1 MRISLWLAI
10 FLTVFGCV
18 GAALVGTGSYDVA
31 FVDDSPGSS
40 FYSSESVTQ
49 LTESSTDAEDNPN
62 GGYTGYGINLL
73 SIGSCLIAALTIIPM
88 LTTMGIPVYISVIL
102 QAPIWIIYVMEFYA
116 IRKQVVIG

>member
-1 MRISLWLAI
+1 MRISLWIAI

-18 GAALVGTGSYDVA
+18 GAALVGTGAYDVA
-31 FVDDSPGSS
+31 FVDESPGGS
-40 FYSSESVTQ
+40 FYTADSVTQ
-49 LTESSTDAEDNPN
+49 LVESSSDAEDNPS

-88 LTTMGIPVYISVIL
+88 LTAMGIPLYISLII

-116 IRKQVVIG
+116 IRKQVVIA